1 MTHQEF
7 IEAVAKGVKKY
18 APAYGIKVHSPIIA
32 QAILE
37 SGWGESKLA
46 ATYHNYFGLKC
57 GTKWKGKSVNL
68 NTMEEYTPGTLTK
81 ISDNF
86 RVFGSM
92 DEGIKGYFEFIQIAR
107 YQNLKGITD
116 PRKYLETIK
125 ADGYATSSTYV
136 ENNMRIV
143 NQYNLTQYDS
153 ENKGVSEMS
162 YSRSAVV
169 NLVNSWVGKNE
180 SDGSYKSIIDL
191 YNSKPPFPRNTKMEY
206 GWAWCACTW
215 SAVAKALG
223 YTAIMPVE
231 ISCYYL
237 MEAAKKMGIWVEND
251 GYTPSIGDAVLYD
264 WDDGGAGDDTGTPD
278 HVGTVTYVNRAAGYF
293 VVTEGNASNMVK
305 KRTVSIN
312 GRYIRGFITPKYT
325 TMGTPDPVQA
335 EGKSVDTV
343 AHEVIAGK
351 WGNGDQRTTALK
363 AKGYDPA
370 AVQKRVNEILNGPA
384 KKAEPAAPVAPGVSS
399 RKVESTCYATGSDPT
414 ISGRYITTADLYCR
428 NDAGTNKRALC
439 LIPKGT
445 VVNCYGYYS
454 TFGGV
459 RWYYIQTVVAGV
471 TYVGFS
477 SSKYLEEGM
486 SATGSSDLPP
496 ICHRRTPENG
506 ILRRTEQLNCSRM
519 FNKTGVLRTAII
531 EQ

>member
-1 MTHQEF
+1 MNHQYF
-7 IEAVAKGVKKY
+7 IEQVAKYVIRY
-18 APAYGIKVHSPIIA
+18 AAAYGIKVHSPIIG

-37 SGWGESKLA
+37 SGWGESTLA
-46 ATYHNYFGLKC
+46 ERYHNYFGLKA
-57 GTKWKGKSVNL
+57 GTKWTGPAVNMK
-68 NTMEEYTPGTLTK
+68 TSEEYTPGKHTQ
-81 ISDNF
+81 IVDGF

-92 DEGIKGYFEFIQIAR
+92 EDGIKGYFEFIQLPR
-107 YQNLKGITD
+107 YSNLKGITD
-116 PRKYLETIK
+116 PKKYLETIK
-125 ADGYATSSTYV
+125 KDGYATCSTYV
-136 ENNMRIV
+136 QNVLNIV
-143 NQYNLTQYDS
+143 EQYELTKYDGKV
-153 ENKGVSEMS
+153 EDKTV
-162 YSRSAVV
+162 YSRSAVA

-180 SDGSYKSIIDL
+180 ADGSYKSIIDL
-191 YNSKPPFPRNTKMEY
+191 YNSKEPFPRGTKMQY

-278 HVGTVTYVNRAAGYF
+278 HVGTVTYVDRAAGYF

-477 SSKYLEEGM
+477 SSKYL
-486 SATGSSDLPP
+486 
-496 ICHRRTPENG
+496 
-506 ILRRTEQLNCSRM
+506 
-519 FNKTGVLRTAII
+519 KKV
-531 EQ
+531 

>member
-18 APAYGIKVHSPIIA
+18 APAYGIEVHSPIIA

-86 RVFGSM
+86 RAFDSM
-92 DEGIKGYFEFIQIAR
+92 DEGIKGYFEFIQLAR

-116 PRKYLETIK
+116 PRKYLEIIE

-143 NQYNLTQYDS
+143 NQYNLTQFD
-153 ENKGVSEMS
+153 NKGVSEMS
-162 YSRSAVV
+162 YSRSEVV

-180 SDGSYKSIIDL
+180 ADGSYKSIIDL

-215 SAVAKALG
+215 SAIAKALG

-237 MEAAKKMGIWVEND
+237 IEEAKKMEYWQESD
-251 GYTPSIGDAVLYD
+251 GYVPNIGDAVLYD
-264 WDDGGAGDDTGTPD
+264 WDDTGAGDNTGNPD
-278 HVGTVTYVNRAAGYF
+278 HVGTVTYVNKDAGYF

-312 GRYIRGFITPKYT
+312 GRFIRGFITPHYDST
-325 TMGTPDPVQA
+325 GTVTEPVQGG
-335 EGKSVDTV
+335 GKSVDTV
-343 AHEVIAGK
+343 AHEVIAGQ
-351 WGNGDQRTTALK
+351 WGNGSARTANLR
-363 AKGYDPA
+363 AKGYDPV
-370 AVQKRVNEILNGPA
+370 AVQHRVNEILNGSAA
-384 KKAEPAAPVAPGVSS
+384 KPEAVTPNQPTAN
-399 RKVESTCYATGSDPT
+399 KVTATAYASKFDKSLAGTYKTSANL
-414 ISGRYITTADLYCR
+414 YIR
-428 NDAGTNKRALC
+428 NDAGTNKKALAV
-439 LIPKGT
+439 IPAGT
-445 VVNCYGYYS
+445 RCNCYGYY
-454 TFGGV
+454 TPFNGTN
-459 RWYYIQTVVAGV
+459 WLLIQVDINGTQY
-471 TYVGFS
+471 TGFS
-477 SSKYLEEGM
+477 SARYLV
-486 SATGSSDLPP
+486 
-496 ICHRRTPENG
+496 R
-506 ILRRTEQLNCSRM
+506 
-519 FNKTGVLRTAII
+519 
-531 EQ
+531 

>member
-86 RVFGSM
+86 RVFDSM
-92 DEGIKGYFEFIQIAR
+92 DEGIKGYFEFIQLAR

-116 PRKYLETIK
+116 PRKYIEIIK

-143 NQYNLTQYDS
+143 NQYNLTQFD
-153 ENKGVSEMS
+153 NKGVSEMS
-162 YSRSAVV
+162 YSRSEVV

-180 SDGSYKSIIDL
+180 ADGSYKSIIDL

-215 SAVAKALG
+215 SAIAKALG

-237 MEAAKKMGIWVEND
+237 IEEAKKMGCWQESD
-251 GYTPSIGDAVLYD
+251 GYVPNIGDAVLYD
-264 WDDGGAGDDTGTPD
+264 WDDTGAGDNTGNPD
-278 HVGTVTYVNRAAGYF
+278 HVGTVTYVNKDAGYF

-312 GRYIRGFITPKYT
+312 GRFIRGFITPHYDST
-325 TMGTPDPVQA
+325 GTVTEPVQGG
-335 EGKSVDTV
+335 GKSVDTV
-343 AHEVIAGK
+343 AHEVIAGQ
-351 WGNGDQRTTALK
+351 WGNGSARTANLT
-363 AKGYDPA
+363 KGYDPV
-370 AVQKRVNEILNGPA
+370 AVQHRVNEILNGSA
-384 KKAEPAAPVAPGVSS
+384 AEPEAVTPNQPTAN
-399 RKVESTCYATGSDPT
+399 KVTATAYASKFDKSLAGTYKTSANL
-414 ISGRYITTADLYCR
+414 YIR
-428 NDAGTNKRALC
+428 NDAGTNKKALAV
-439 LIPKGT
+439 IPAGT
-445 VVNCYGYYS
+445 RCNCYGYY
-454 TFGGV
+454 TPFNGTN
-459 RWYYIQTVVAGV
+459 WLLIQVDINGTQY
-471 TYVGFS
+471 TGFS
-477 SSKYLEEGM
+477 SARYLV
-486 SATGSSDLPP
+486 
-496 ICHRRTPENG
+496 R
-506 ILRRTEQLNCSRM
+506 
-519 FNKTGVLRTAII
+519 
-531 EQ
+531 

>member
-86 RVFGSM
+86 RVFDSM
-92 DEGIKGYFEFIQIAR
+92 DEGIKGYFEFIQLAR

-116 PRKYLETIK
+116 PRKYIEIIK

-143 NQYNLTQYDS
+143 NQYNLTQFD
-153 ENKGVSEMS
+153 NKGVSEMS
-162 YSRSAVV
+162 YSRSEVV

-180 SDGSYKSIIDL
+180 ADGSYKSIIDL

-215 SAVAKALG
+215 SAIAKALG

-237 MEAAKKMGIWVEND
+237 IEEAKKMGCWQESD
-251 GYTPSIGDAVLYD
+251 GYVPNIGDAVLYD
-264 WDDGGAGDDTGTPD
+264 WDDTGAGDNTGNPD
-278 HVGTVTYVNRAAGYF
+278 HVGTVTYVNKDAGYF

-312 GRYIRGFITPKYT
+312 GRFIRGFITPHYDST
-325 TMGTPDPVQA
+325 GTVTEPVQGG
-335 EGKSVDTV
+335 GKSVDTV
-343 AHEVIAGK
+343 AHEVIAGQ
-351 WGNGDQRTTALK
+351 WGNGSARTANLR
-363 AKGYDPA
+363 AKGYDPV
-370 AVQKRVNEILNGPA
+370 AVQHRVNEILNGSA
-384 KKAEPAAPVAPGVSS
+384 AEPEAVTPNQPTAN
-399 RKVESTCYATGSDPT
+399 KVTATAYASKFDKSLAGTYKTSANL
-414 ISGRYITTADLYCR
+414 YIR
-428 NDAGTNKRALC
+428 NDAGTNKKALAV
-439 LIPKGT
+439 IPAGT
-445 VVNCYGYYS
+445 RCNCYGYY
-454 TFGGV
+454 TPFNGTN
-459 RWYYIQTVVAGV
+459 WLLIQVDINGTQY
-471 TYVGFS
+471 TGFS
-477 SSKYLEEGM
+477 SARYLV
-486 SATGSSDLPP
+486 
-496 ICHRRTPENG
+496 R
-506 ILRRTEQLNCSRM
+506 
-519 FNKTGVLRTAII
+519 
-531 EQ
+531 